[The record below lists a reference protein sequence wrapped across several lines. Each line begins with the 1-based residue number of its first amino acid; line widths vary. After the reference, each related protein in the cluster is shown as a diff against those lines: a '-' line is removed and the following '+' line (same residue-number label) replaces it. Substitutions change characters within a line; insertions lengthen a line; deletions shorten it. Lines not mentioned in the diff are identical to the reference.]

1 MAEGLYQNL
10 DIVVSISADT
20 GIVTNI
26 DMSLDSLV
34 TLSDTFYSGFGL
46 GSDLTS
52 TLVLDGTVITNLSGS
67 ISEEVTTI
75 LASSGITGTLGS
87 LVVSQ
92 DTNIS
97 LSHFN
102 INGSLIATSDISLLL
117 EGGVNATGT
126 LTEVLGTI
134 LTSAGIVSTS
144 FGDLDTAIT
153 TLSMNTRTYGISEYS
168 NFNFNSFFNI
178 GSKYYGCC
186 SDGIFELTGDL
197 DWTSQVAQSTIKTG
211 VSDFG
216 SQQLKATKDCY
227 VYIRSSGDNTIRL
240 IINEQTD
247 RAGYPINYDNIDGI
261 HRRRIKVAQGL
272 RGTSWQTEFKN
283 EDGSDFTL
291 KQIDLIPKELAR
303 SI

>member
-26 DMSLDSLV
+26 DMSLDSSV

-46 GSDLTS
+46 GSDLNS
-52 TLVLDGTVITNLSGS
+52 TLVLDGSVIANLTSS
-67 ISEEVTTI
+67 LSEDVATI
-75 LASSGITGTLGS
+75 LTSSGVTGALGS

-92 DTNIS
+92 DTSIS

-102 INGSLIATSDISLLL
+102 IDGSLASSSDISLLL
-117 EGGVNATGT
+117 EGGINATGT
-126 LTEVLGTI
+126 LTEVLNTL

-153 TLSMNTRTYGISEYS
+153 TLSMNTRTYGVSEYS

-178 GSKYYGCC
+178 GAKYYGCC

-197 DWTSQVAQSTIKTG
+197 DGTSQVAQSIIKTG

-272 RGTSWQTEFKN
+272 RGTSWQTEFRN
-283 EDGSDFTL
+283 DSGADFTL

>member
-10 DIVVSISADT
+10 DIVVSISAET

-26 DMSLDSLV
+26 DMSLDSSV

-46 GSDLTS
+46 GSDLNS
-52 TLVLDGTVITNLSGS
+52 TLVLDGSVIASLSGS
-67 ISEEVTTI
+67 ISEDIITVLT
-75 LASSGITGTLGS
+75 SSGVTGTLGS
-87 LVVSQ
+87 LAVTQ
-92 DTNIS
+92 DTEIS

-102 INGSLIATSDISLLL
+102 IDGSLIAESEIYLLL
-117 EGGVNATGT
+117 DGGINATGT
-126 LTEVLGTI
+126 LTEVLGTL
-134 LTSAGIVSTS
+134 LTSTGIVSTS
-144 FGDLDTAIT
+144 FGDLDIAIT
-153 TLSMNTRTYGISEYS
+153 AMSMNTRTYGVSEYS

-178 GSKYYGCC
+178 GTKYYGCC

-197 DWTSQVAQSTIKTG
+197 DGTSRVAQSVIKTG

-240 IINEQTD
+240 IINEQVD

-272 RGTSWQTEFKN
+272 RGTSWQIEFKN
-283 EDGSDFTL
+283 DSGTDFTL
-291 KQIDLIPKELAR
+291 KQIDLIPKELTR

>member
-26 DMSLDSLV
+26 DMSLDSSV

-46 GSDLTS
+46 GSDLNS
-52 TLVLDGTVITNLSGS
+52 TLVLDGSVITSLTSSLS
-67 ISEEVTTI
+67 EDVTTI
-75 LASSGITGTLGS
+75 LTSSGVTGTLGS

-102 INGSLIATSDISLLL
+102 IDGSFIVSSDINLLL
-117 EGGVNATGT
+117 EGGINATGT
-126 LTEVLGTI
+126 LTEVLGTL
-134 LTSAGIVSTS
+134 LTSTGIVSTS

-153 TLSMNTRTYGISEYS
+153 TLSMNIRTYGVSEYS

-178 GSKYYGCC
+178 GSTYYGCC
-186 SDGIFELTGDL
+186 SDGLFELTGDI
-197 DWTSQVAQSTIKTG
+197 DGTNPVAQSIIKTG

-240 IINEQTD
+240 IINEQVD

-272 RGTSWQTEFKN
+272 RGTSWQTEFRN
-283 EDGSDFTL
+283 DSGADFTL
-291 KQIDLIPKELAR
+291 KQIDLIPKELTR